1 MENMPKSLKN
11 SLFYA
16 KEIQPFKRMKRIY
29 LHPFLKIKMNFY
41 RKIITASLL
50 ILTITNSQGQI
61 NSNRDSLLGQIN
73 TITTAVPFLLI
84 APDARAG
91 GMGDY
96 GVATSPD
103 PNSIHWNP
111 AKLSFADKK
120 IGVSVSYTPW
130 LRALVNDIYLAHLS
144 GYTKLKND
152 QALAGS
158 LLYFSLGNIDF
169 TNEVGDKTSSFNPNE
184 FAFDLAYSRKLG
196 ENFSGGLA
204 LRYIYS
210 NLTGGAL
217 ISSGNIQTKAGT
229 SVAADISA
237 YYRKP
242 LDLKNK
248 KTQLAAGIDISNI
261 GSKISYSTS
270 AVKDFI
276 PMNFRIGVNWKIDM
290 DEYNTISFGADVNK
304 LLVPTPPVYKTDS
317 KGNYVYDSQGN
328 REVEFGKDPAG
339 ISVAQAIFSSWS
351 DAPAGFKEE
360 LKEFTYSPG
369 VEYWYDKQFAIRAG
383 YFHEAATKGNRKFFT
398 LGAGLRYNVFGLD
411 FAYLIPTTQRNPLE
425 NTLRFTLLF
434 NFEGLKAED
443 KSQNSNE

>member
-1 MENMPKSLKN
+1 MNLNKKV
-11 SLFYA
+11 LFA
-16 KEIQPFKRMKRIY
+16 
-29 LHPFLKIKMNFY
+29 
-41 RKIITASLL
+41 ALL
-50 ILTITNSQGQI
+50 LLSVFRSYSQI

-111 AKLSFADKK
+111 AKLSFAEKK

-152 QALAGS
+152 QAIAAS

-169 TNEVGDKTSSFNPNE
+169 TNEIGDKTSSFNPNE
-184 FAFDLAYSRKLG
+184 FAVDVAYSRKLG
-196 ENFSGGLA
+196 EDFSGGLA

-217 ISSGNIQTKAGT
+217 IPAGNIQTKAGT
-229 SVAADISA
+229 SVAADLSA

-242 LDLKNK
+242 IDMNGK
-248 KTQLAAGIDISNI
+248 KTELAAGMNISNI
-261 GSKISYSTS
+261 GAKISYSTS
-270 AVKDFI
+270 SVKDFI
-276 PMNFRIGVNWKIDM
+276 PMNFRIGVNWKIEL
-290 DEYNTISFGADVNK
+290 DEYNSVAFGADVNK
-304 LLVPTPPVYKTDS
+304 LLVPTPPVYKINADGTYAEDS
-317 KGNYVYDSQGN
+317 ITHE
-328 REVEFGKDPAG
+328 RIVEYGEDPAN

-369 VEYWYDKQFAIRAG
+369 IEYWYDKQFAIRAG

-443 KSQNSNE
+443 KTDSTE